1 MITKSQI
8 YSWDPSTLTDIGSAW
23 NSMGSDIED
32 LFDRYKSS
40 VANVNGGPWEG
51 MAADAAQTRAES
63 DRAAAIRLVDHLQH
77 VAQIALDGF
86 DQISPPLERARNAI
100 SGAEQAGFFVSEDL
114 TVSYFGEMTSSRER
128 AMTDWQQAIT
138 YAATDAE
145 TADNDVKDALTAARE
160 DLTVAFVSP
169 GSLGSDQA
177 RTDAN
182 QLLDDPSDLTPEQL
196 QRLIEAGS
204 LTTDQLVALAS
215 GDTVNIPASQM
226 EYINALA
233 RSLDGKSSQDIEEML
248 NALPPEAREGMANA
262 LQLISTTR
270 VSASVKG
277 DAEIPTN
284 GRANLLP
291 EKMYESLTRD
301 DLLTY
306 DTQTFIS
313 GRSAVVY
320 DVVNLNGVAENQAA
334 ARIAGMSD
342 ITFMHG
348 TGLDAAVLDTA
359 AQYLHGQNAAESDDL
374 FFVDGYGESIDA
386 QITDGMFHAVAEDRA
401 AVADYVSGRDG
412 QRFLSDVFTHE
423 WSDDGQGI
431 SELFDISSYDAV
443 ADPNNGPDWARATQS
458 GNIAESMAR
467 YMSENSDDLLHM
479 PDDTAA
485 AAGER
490 NPHLIR
496 NLAEDLA
503 PYYSTF
509 AGSQTI
515 PGVGHFDT
523 TNELADM
530 YSVLATDA
538 EAGVAAAQA
547 TVAQENLLAAVYG
560 AGDGPSTYAQIAG
573 QMQHALESGTMS
585 AWKALDTGD
594 LYAANWEAAVNKGHF
609 DAGRAALEIAA
620 GRIPGVGTVAEAMI
634 KVGGRE
640 FAPHILGIVDPTAVT
655 DPGNSVPNETATSVV
670 DSNLIV
676 ENIVNG
682 LVGQDPSVINDPALD
697 PYVGTNDNGDPY
709 IEVENLDDQAEIR
722 DHLYAYYGI
731 DVDSWYTNFNTGMHN
746 GTIAVAGR

>member
-1 MITKSQI
+1 MSPISSATPDDEALEVAVTTYTNATGDWDVPAGAAVITKSQI
-8 YSWDPSTLTDIGSAW
+8 YSWDPSMLTDIGNAW

-51 MAADAAQTRAES
+51 LAADAAQARAES
-63 DRAAAIRLVDHLQH
+63 DRAAAIRLVDHLQQ
-77 VAQIALDGF
+77 VAQIAIDGF
-86 DQISPPLERARNAI
+86 DQINPPLERARNAI

-114 TVSYFGEMTSSRER
+114 TVSYSGEMTSSRAR

-145 TADNDVKDALTAARE
+145 TADNEVKDALSAARE

-182 QLLDDPSDLTPEQL
+182 QLLDDPSSLTPEQL

-215 GDTVNIPASQM
+215 GETVNIPASQM

-262 LQLISTTR
+262 LQLISTTS
-270 VSASVKG
+270 VSASVTG
-277 DAEIPTN
+277 DSEIPTY

-291 EKMYESLTRD
+291 QRMYESLTRD
-301 DLLTY
+301 DLVTY
-306 DTQTFIS
+306 DTQTLSS
-313 GRSAVVY
+313 GMSAIVY
-320 DVVNLNGVAENQAA
+320 DVVNLNGVADNQAA

-359 AQYLHGQNAAESDDL
+359 AQYLHAQNAAESDDL

-386 QITDGMFHAVAEDRA
+386 QITDEMFHAVAEDRA

-423 WSDDGQGI
+423 WNDDGEGI

-479 PDDTAA
+479 PDDTARPRGSA
-485 AAGER
+485 TRISSETLPRIWPRTTALLPARRRFPVSGTSTRRTNLPICTRCWPPTLRRGWRRRRPPWRKKTCWPPFTAPATGPAPTPKSLARCSMPWKAGR
-490 NPHLIR
+490 CRRGRRSIPAMYTPR
-496 NLAEDLA
+496 TGK
-503 PYYSTF
+503 PPSTR
-509 AGSQTI
+509 
-515 PGVGHFDT
+515 
-523 TNELADM
+523 
-530 YSVLATDA
+530 AT
-538 EAGVAAAQA
+538 
-547 TVAQENLLAAVYG
+547 LMP
-560 AGDGPSTYAQIAG
+560 DGPPWKSPRAG
-573 QMQHALESGTMS
+573 YRGS
-585 AWKALDTGD
+585 ARSPK
-594 LYAANWEAAVNKGHF
+594 
-609 DAGRAALEIAA
+609 
-620 GRIPGVGTVAEAMI
+620 P
-634 KVGGRE
+634 
-640 FAPHILGIVDPTAVT
+640 
-655 DPGNSVPNETATSVV
+655 
-670 DSNLIV
+670 
-676 ENIVNG
+676 
-682 LVGQDPSVINDPALD
+682 
-697 PYVGTNDNGDPY
+697 
-709 IEVENLDDQAEIR
+709 
-722 DHLYAYYGI
+722 
-731 DVDSWYTNFNTGMHN
+731 
-746 GTIAVAGR
+746 